1 MKRTY
6 LVSFTFGA
14 AIQVEAESPE
24 EAEALVEDMETQDLM
39 DLAADGFEIQT
50 VEEEQ
55 PDAKN

>member
-14 AIQVEAESPE
+14 AIPVQAESPE
-24 EAEALVEDMETQDLM
+24 EAEALVEDMEAKELM